1 MFSRFS
7 PRSIL
12 FMLINVNLLF
22 CFVSYL
28 NLQVKGDPSKK
39 ELKKENDEKSSSR
52 GSGDKKNMSDRS
64 SK

>member
-1 MFSRFS
+1 
-7 PRSIL
+7 
-12 FMLINVNLLF
+12 MLINVNLLF